1 LKVLPKNFKE
11 FIMHKRILLASLFFL
26 FGTSLFAEEV
36 ICVDRPAA
44 GDGKT
49 FYTANREPLTPS
61 PFLKLPVGAIKAEGW
76 IGRYLEL
83 QRDGLT
89 GHLGEISRW
98 LDKKDNAWLRDGGSH
113 GWEEVPYWLKGY
125 GNLGY
130 LLEDEKIIAETKIW
144 LEAIFKSQR
153 ADGFFGP
160 GNPEAERGM
169 DLWPNMLVLFI
180 MQSYYEHCGQK
191 GNTAEQTRIL
201 EFMTKYFKFI
211 QTYPDRKFLKT
222 YWENS
227 RGGDL
232 LYSCFWLY
240 NHTGD
245 KFLLEVAE
253 KIHRNTANWMQQSTL
268 PNWHNVNIAQCFRE
282 PATWWMYSKQDWHK
296 QATYNNFWLIRA
308 CFGQVPGG
316 MFGADENAR
325 VGYIDPRQG
334 AETCGFIEQMSSDM
348 LLVRI
353 TGDPAWADNC
363 EDIAFNSYPATFMPD
378 FRALRYITSP
388 NQVLSDS
395 KNKHPGI
402 DNGGPFMMMNPFS
415 CRCCQHN
422 HAHGWPYYVEH
433 LWMATPDNGL
443 AAILYNACTVKAKV
457 GDGTEVTIKE
467 ETQYPFEEQ
476 VKLTIK
482 TPKDVAFPLYLRVPV
497 WCEGMTVTIN
507 GKQIE
512 AKATP
517 LQYLKIDRQWK
528 DGDTVTVGLPM
539 EISWRTWQQN
549 KHCMSIG
556 YGPLTFSLKIK
567 ERYEKMSSRET
578 ALHDS
583 GWQEGADES
592 QWPSFEIHP
601 ASDWNYGISMIT
613 LASLSRGRTP
623 DEVVITRKAFPADNF
638 PWTLD
643 AVPLSLKVQGKKI
656 PEWKIDQYG
665 LCAPVPLSPVKTAE
679 PLEEIELIPMGAA
692 RLRISAFPMVE

>member
-1 LKVLPKNFKE
+1 MNKIIV
-11 FIMHKRILLASLFFL
+11 LASLFFL
-26 FGTSLFAEEV
+26 FGIQLFAEEV
-36 ICVDRPAA
+36 VCVDRPISAE
-44 GDGKT
+44 GKVL
-49 FYTANREPLTPS
+49 YVGNREPLIPS

-89 GHLGEISRW
+89 GHLGKISRW
-98 LDKKDNAWLRDGGSH
+98 LDKKNNAWLREGGNH

-130 LLEDEKIIAETKIW
+130 LLDDEEIIAETKIW
-144 LEAIFKSQR
+144 IEAIFKSQR

-160 GNPEAERGM
+160 GNPEAEKGM
-169 DLWPNMLVLFI
+169 DLWPNMIVLFI

-191 GNTAEQTRIL
+191 GNTTEQTRVL
-201 EFMTKYFKFI
+201 DFMTKYFKFV
-211 QTYPDRKFLKT
+211 QSYPDQKFLKT

-232 LYSCFWLY
+232 LFSCFWLY

-245 KFLLEVAE
+245 QFLLEVAT
-253 KIHRNTANWMQQSTL
+253 KIHRNTANWRQQSTL
-268 PNWHNVNIAQCFRE
+268 PNWHTVNIVQCFRE
-282 PATWWMYSKQDWHK
+282 PATWWMYSKQDEHK
-296 QATYNNFWLIRA
+296 LATYNNFWLVRA

-325 VGYIDPRQG
+325 MGYIDPRQG
-334 AETCGFIEQMSSDM
+334 TETCSFVEQMSSNAF
-348 LLVRI
+348 LVRI
-353 TGDPAWADNC
+353 TGDPFWADNS
-363 EDIAFNSYPATFMPD
+363 EDVAFNSYPASFMPD
-378 FRALRYITSP
+378 FKALRYITSP

-422 HAHGWPYYVEH
+422 HAHGWPYYAEH

-443 AAILYNACTVKAKV
+443 AAILYTANTVKAMV
-457 GDGTEVTIKE
+457 GGGTGVTIKS
-467 ETQYPFEEQ
+467 ETNYPFEES
-476 VKLTIK
+476 VKLTVK
-482 TPKDVAFPLYLRVPV
+482 TPKDVSFPLYLRVPG
-497 WCEGMTVTIN
+497 WCDGMTVAIN
-507 GKQIE
+507 GKRVETTI
-512 AKATP
+512 TP
-517 LQYLKIDRQWK
+517 RRYLKIDRRWK
-528 DGDTVTVGLPM
+528 DGDTVIVDMPM
-539 EISWRTWQQN
+539 QLSYRTWQQN
-549 KHCMSIG
+549 KDSVSID
-556 YGPLTFSLKIK
+556 YGPLTFSLKIM

-601 ASDWNYGISMIT
+601 ASDWNYGIDMGT
-613 LASLSRGRTP
+613 LLATIKKGSGT
-623 DEVVITRKAFPADNF
+623 IARKPFPADNF

-643 AVPLSLKVQGKKI
+643 AVPLSLKLKGKKI
-656 PEWKIDQYG
+656 PEWQIDQYG
-665 LCAPVPLSPVKTAE
+665 LCAPVPHSPVKTAE

-692 RLRISAFPMVE
+692 RLRISAFPAVQ